1 MWLHFKIIKMNQEE
15 ILLEA
20 SSYHIR
26 SEVIAL
32 GYAFK
37 LIYPNMNMEQCY
49 NKSLNYLLK
58 LHGED

>member
-1 MWLHFKIIKMNQEE
+1 MGVEE

-20 SSYHIR
+20 NSYFIR

-37 LIYPNMNMEQCY
+37 LIYPDKSKEECF
-49 NKSLNYLLK
+49 NKSLSYLLK

>member
-1 MWLHFKIIKMNQEE
+1 MDIEE
-15 ILLEA
+15 ILQEA
-20 SSYHIR
+20 SSYFIK

-37 LIYPNMNMEQCY
+37 LIYPNMNRVECY

-58 LHGED
+58 LHGE